1 MIHPLK
7 AATSFEC
14 DGCGHHASFHKMEN
28 APDEETVR
36 RWKDMET
43 LRDQRH
49 ERVVSLIDVDA
60 EVHEV
65 VPAKRRKIERLLEN
79 GPSNGRVNGDTIAGA
94 VSTTKGP
101 SRKRGNGS

>member
-14 DGCGHHASFHKMEN
+14 DGCGHHASFHKMDN

-36 RWKDMET
+36 KWKEMET

-49 ERVVSLIDVDA
+49 ERVVGLIDVDA
-60 EVHEV
+60 EVDEV
-65 VPAKRRKIERLLEN
+65 VPAKVDRLLEN
-79 GPSNGRVNGDTIAGA
+79 GPLNERISLHTTAGA
-94 VSTTKGP
+94 ASTTKAP
-101 SRKRGNGS
+101 SRKRGLGS

>member
-1 MIHPLK
+1 M
-7 AATSFEC
+7 
-14 DGCGHHASFHKMEN
+14 DN

-36 RWKDMET
+36 RWKDMEI

-49 ERVVSLIDVDA
+49 ERVVGLIDVDA

-65 VPAKRRKIERLLEN
+65 IPPKRRKIERLLEN
-79 GPSNGRVNGDTIAGA
+79 GPSNGRVNGDMIAGA
-94 VSTTKGP
+94 SSTTKAP